1 MSKGRRQK
9 TAEQLDAELEAVLA
23 AKQAQQQQQ
32 QQQQQ
37 QAAAQKR
44 AKAKGSAAAGEA
56 PGADSPD
63 LLPPAQSL
71 LLALA
76 LSGAG
81 KDAGER

>member
-23 AKQAQQQQQ
+23 AKQAQ

>member
-23 AKQAQQQQQ
+23 AKQAQQ

>member
-23 AKQAQQQQQ
+23 AKQAQQQ